1 MVVKLLLIAWSCAGL
16 LWSALSWGLVVA
28 NSHPS
33 TSIPK
38 TRKKKFLSIFK
49 PLPLLNGRGLAVE
62 ERGMESFIAQL
73 DETSELLLGVHEA
86 DWPEV
91 SPFVNRMK
99 LSHPNASIVV
109 VRKSGPDM
117 VANPKIAWQKILA
130 LQAKGDV
137 WLWSDADIIAPPGF
151 VNLARDEY
159 EACRAGM
166 LTFPYVIRS
175 LPHMP
180 TVLDALFVNVEFYPG
195 VLLLRRLGPVDFG
208 LGASMIFSRDVF
220 LNKTNWAELG
230 ASLADDFVLGQTLK
244 PVQLSATTL
253 ETVADARTWP
263 SAWDHYFRWK
273 KTICWCRPWG
283 FAGQLI
289 AMPVMGW
296 LACVFLHPIDAWAW
310 AGLFGMIQSE
320 VLFAIL
326 ICRQVGCMVN
336 YRFLLAIEAWSLLRI
351 LFWLLCWLPGPVSW
365 REKIWHHSRQP
376 A

>member
-1 MVVKLLLIAWSCAGL
+1 
-16 LWSALSWGLVVA
+16 
-28 NSHPS
+28 
-33 TSIPK
+33 
-38 TRKKKFLSIFK
+38 
-49 PLPLLNGRGLAVE
+49 
-62 ERGMESFIAQL
+62 MESFIAQL